1 MKNQF
6 EDIQFPGWEIVR
18 KLGEGSF
25 GGVYEIQ
32 RTLPDGRVERG
43 ALKKLSVPRDREE
56 IEEMLSKSFSTES
69 ITAHYKDQMG
79 DLVREY
85 SLMQELGICGNVVTC
100 HDIQYIQQEGGL
112 GWDVYIR
119 MELLRPLKKA
129 LGQEYREET
138 VLKLGLD
145 LCNALKACQKKN
157 IIHRDIKPENILVSE
172 DGTFKL
178 TDFGIAKVSEK
189 TGSGT
194 LAGTNGYM
202 APEVANRQ
210 HYGASADQYSLGMV
224 LYWMMNKRT
233 LPFLP
238 LPPEIPTAKQRQDAV
253 NRRFNGEPLPPPV
266 HGSSELKQIVQKAC
280 AFSPAHRYQSIQEFS
295 AALEACCEV
304 QTAETNEETVQL
316 TEASLTGKFSPAVF
330 NEENEDIIFWKELQL
345 DTQPEA
351 VQETPKKPDSA
362 RHPSV
367 LRKKR
372 KKTRKNLVLVLVAI
386 LAVLMLLLGWMLL
399 QLKKNSSEK
408 RTLDGVTIAPP
419 TTQAPAA
426 NVETVEA
433 TVETTM
439 VETMAVP
446 MEDTAAPAEE
456 PYVSVAIP
464 SESELY
470 SSADYLKVKSGDNLF
485 AIMPHYF
492 SFSSGVGGWST
503 QLDLY
508 EDGTFDGYY
517 SDWNMGEMDE
527 DYFRGTCRLCAFS
540 GEFSTPRKVTDYV
553 YTVSIKSLD
562 YPGDVGAEWIEDDT
576 RFIQS
581 TPYGLD
587 ESSEYYIYLPGCP
600 YSVFKSEQLPY
611 IGRYDSIPQGRFA
624 IYAQDGSSW
633 LGFWGSNGESVFF
646 SDYRY
651 QNGEFQSTLDPKSYD
666 GKSKITFEAEDDKVR
681 MRLSFDWMNESQRTF
696 VAEDENG
703 SGEYD
708 VNLYFKKDLQSV
720 VIDVQSRQGVSLKD
734 WGGTED
740 GHLTAEY
747 SAVTYNPPAETD
759 GFQLK
764 KSEVKAGDYVYFG
777 KFEQDNNPDN
787 GEEPIEWRILALDKS
802 GKKALLLSHY
812 ALTAR
817 PYHNGDSYP
826 TWANS
831 NIRGWLNGW
840 FFRNAFTEQE
850 QAAIVRTKQSNAS
863 YEGIEG
869 GLDTWDRVFLLS
881 RREAATYFA
890 GSPDRLAEPTEYAR
904 ANGVAT
910 ADENGRCWWWLR
922 TPGAYAYDAGT
933 VYAIGSIDHTGA
945 NVKNGTIAVRPAIW
959 VELSD

>member
-1 MKNQF
+1 MNPEFQNVC
-6 EDIQFPGWEIVR
+6 FPGWEVVR
-18 KLGEGSF
+18 KLGQGSF

-32 RTLPDGRVERG
+32 RRLPDGQIEKA
-43 ALKKLSVPRDREE
+43 ALKKLSVPRDQGE
-56 IEEMLSKSFSTES
+56 IEELLSQSFSTES

-85 SLMQELGICGNVVTC
+85 SLMQELGSCGNVVTC
-100 HDIQYIQQEGGL
+100 HDIQYVQQRGGF

-119 MELLRPLKKA
+119 MELLTPLKKA
-129 LGQEYREET
+129 LNGEYREET
-138 VLKLGLD
+138 VIKLGLD

-172 DGTFKL
+172 DGDFKL

-202 APEVANRQ
+202 APEVANRKP
-210 HYGASADQYSLGMV
+210 YGASADIYSLGMV
-224 LYWMMNKRT
+224 LYWMMNERT

-238 LPPEIPTAKQRQDAV
+238 LPPEIPTANQRQNAV

-295 AALEACCEV
+295 AALEACGDV

-316 TEASLTGKFSPAVF
+316 TEASLTKKSSPAVI
-330 NEENEDIIFWKELQL
+330 NEEDEDIFFGKELL
-345 DTQPEA
+345 KDTQPK
-351 VQETPKKPDSA
+351 VIQETPKKPDSA
-362 RHPSV
+362 RYPSV
-367 LRKKR
+367 SIKKG
-372 KKTRKNLVLVLVAI
+372 KKARKNLVLVLIAI
-386 LAVLMLLLGWMLL
+386 LVVLMLLLGWMLL
-399 QLKKNSSEK
+399 QLKKDSSEK
-408 RTLDGVTIAPP
+408 RPLDGAAIALP

-426 NVETVEA
+426 NEETVEA
-433 TVETTM
+433 T

-456 PYVSVAIP
+456 HYASVTIP
-464 SESELY
+464 AESELY

-492 SFSSGVGGWST
+492 NFSSGVGGWST

-517 SDWNMGEMDE
+517 SDLNMGEIDE
-527 DYFRGTCRLCAFS
+527 DYLRGTCRLCAFS
-540 GEFSTPRKVTDYV
+540 GEFSTPRKLTDYV
-553 YTVSIKSLD
+553 YAVSIKSLD
-562 YPGDVGAEWIEDDT
+562 YPGDVGTEWIEDDT

-611 IGRYDSIPQGRFA
+611 IGRYDSIPQGCFA

-633 LGFWGSNGESVFF
+633 LGFWGSNGKSVFS
-646 SDYRY
+646 SDYRH
-651 QNGEFQSTLDPKSYD
+651 QNDAFQSTLDPRSYD
-666 GKSKITFEAEDDKVR
+666 GKGKITFDAEDDKAR

-720 VIDVQSRQGVSLKD
+720 VIDVQSRQGISLKD

-747 SAVTYNPPAETD
+747 SAVTYNPPTETD

-777 KFEQDNNPDN
+777 KFEQDNDPDN
-787 GEEPIEWRILALDKS
+787 GEEPIEWRILTLDKS
-802 GKKALLLSHY
+802 GKKALLLSRY

-817 PYHNGDSYP
+817 PYYNGDSYP

-831 NIRGWLNGW
+831 NIRGWLNGR

-850 QAAIVRTKQSNAS
+850 QAAIVRTKQSNTS

-869 GLDTWDRVFLLS
+869 GMDTWDRVFLLS
-881 RREAATYFA
+881 RGEAATYFT

-910 ADENGRCWWWLR
+910 ADENGCCWWWLR